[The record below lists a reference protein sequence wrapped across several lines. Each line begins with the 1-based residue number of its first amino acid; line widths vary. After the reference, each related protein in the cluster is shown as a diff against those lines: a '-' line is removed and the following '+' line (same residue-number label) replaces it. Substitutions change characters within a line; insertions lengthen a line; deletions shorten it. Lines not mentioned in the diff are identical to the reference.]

1 MLCALDRIER
11 IESGE
16 ENDSGT
22 QRLFIAS
29 WFGPFHLGPVS
40 VYLAVRL
47 LNSLNGATAT
57 NISYRAL
64 SMSTITVTVRR

>member
-1 MLCALDRIER
+1 MLCALNRIER

-29 WFGPFHLGPVS
+29 WFGPFHLGPV
-40 VYLAVRL
+40 YLAVRL
-47 LNSLNGATAT
+47 LNKGGGGEMPTF
-57 NISYRAL
+57 Y
-64 SMSTITVTVRR
+64 